1 MAATPPSIQG
11 RVFAARSIIGDI
23 RDMLV
28 LLLAG
33 VLSDRVFEPAMQSPS
48 LLQSLFGPIFGT
60 GAGAGMA
67 LLYVL
72 CAIAMLLVGIVGFR
86 MPQLRDI
93 EKKSITNK

>member
-1 MAATPPSIQG
+1 
-11 RVFAARSIIGDI
+11 
-23 RDMLV
+23 
-28 LLLAG
+28 
-33 VLSDRVFEPAMQSPS
+33 
-48 LLQSLFGPIFGT
+48 
-60 GAGAGMA
+60 MA